1 VLVGRGRELERIAL
15 ALADVRAGRGGAL
28 VIRGEPGMGKTSL
41 LDRAAHDAVND
52 AGTGSAARPGAGVRV
67 VRGMGIESETEL
79 AFGGLH
85 MMLHPF
91 ADRFGALPAQQ
102 AAALRSA
109 FGLAETPVHDRFLI
123 GAATLTLLS
132 ELAGERPLLCLVDDA
147 QWLDRA
153 SADALFFAARRLGAA
168 DPILMVFAVRDGARP
183 FPVPGIE
190 ALALV
195 GLDRAAASEL
205 LDAHDAG
212 ARLTVPA
219 RERLLDEA
227 GGNPLALIELAAV
240 LAAEEAAGRA
250 DAAGRVGPLR
260 VGGRIQEAFRLQLNE
275 MPAPTRLL
283 LLVVAADG
291 TADLGVVLRA
301 AEALGLGAA
310 DLGPAE
316 ESRLVVLGT
325 SGEGAS
331 GEVEVRFRHP
341 LIRAVTYQDAAHHQ
355 RIAVHGALAAALTG
369 PEHADRRAWHLAAA
383 ASGPD
388 EKVAAELE
396 RAALRAGHRGG
407 TAAVAAAYERA
418 ARLSVEREGRARR
431 IVRAARAAYDAG
443 QPDRATRLAAEAAS
457 LTREPAVAAE
467 AVYVRAQVEYE
478 RTSPAAD
485 AALALEGAEL
495 IAASDPERSVLM
507 LTEAMWCA
515 RDACARDLLG
525 RGVDRLRSV
534 VLPPGS
540 ALVPVVDGLIAYGRL
555 AEGAAGEAVPPM
567 RALLAAAR
575 AGSVDDLVNRLIA
588 GFMGLLVA
596 DDEAAT
602 EVLEAAAADARA
614 EGALGWLPYVL
625 EPLAIARLLRGDFRG
640 AQAVLA
646 EGMSLAS
653 DIGMDMQLTVLVGI
667 AARLEAVTGDADR
680 CRSLA
685 GEALDH
691 AGLHPV
697 NAALASW
704 GLGLL
709 DLAEGRAEAAL
720 ERLAAVCSGPARH
733 DLLIRAVPDQVEAAV
748 RAAGRASDP
757 ARTHLPAFLEW
768 ADHAGG
774 PAATALALRC
784 RALVAEGEEPGEHYR
799 AALALHEK
807 AGEDRGY
814 DAARTALLYGEWLR
828 RRRRRTEARELLTR
842 AQDAFTRLGAG
853 RWADRAGAELE
864 VLGDRPVARTHDADL
879 LRRLTPQE
887 LQVVRLA
894 AAGYSNREIGA
905 RLYLSPR
912 TVGHHLYKAF
922 PKIGVTRRVELARL
936 EL

>member
-1 VLVGRGRELERIAL
+1 MLVGRGRELERIAL

-28 VIRGEPGMGKTSL
+28 VIRGEAGMGKTSL
-41 LDRAAHDAVND
+41 LDHAA
-52 AGTGSAARPGAGVRV
+52 AGGAGEGVRV

-79 AFGGLH
+79 PFGGLH

-91 ADRFGALPAQQ
+91 ADRFGTLPAQQ

-109 FGLAETPVHDRFLI
+109 FGLAEAPVHDRFLI

-168 DPILMVFAVRDGARP
+168 DPLVMIFAVRDGARP

-190 ALALV
+190 ALPLG
-195 GLDRAAASEL
+195 GLDRPAAAEL

-212 ARLTVPA
+212 TRLTVPA

-240 LAAEEAAGRA
+240 LAAEEAAGRT

-260 VGGRIQEAFRLQLNE
+260 VGGRVQEAFRLQLKE
-275 MPAPTRLL
+275 MPPATRLL

-301 AEALGLGAA
+301 ASVLGLAAA

-316 ESRLVVLGT
+316 EARLVVLG
-325 SGEGAS
+325 AS
-331 GEVEVRFRHP
+331 GEEVRFRHP

-355 RIAVHGALAAALTG
+355 RIAVHDALAATLTG
-369 PEHADRRAWHLAAA
+369 PAHADRRAWHLAAA
-383 ASGPD
+383 AAGPD
-388 EKVAAELE
+388 EAVAAELE
-396 RAALRAGHRGG
+396 RAARRAGQRGG
-407 TAAVAAAYERA
+407 SAAVAAAYERA
-418 ARLSVEREGRARR
+418 ARLSVDREGRARR
-431 IVRAARAAYDAG
+431 IASAARAAYDAG

-467 AVYVRAQVEYE
+467 ALYVRAQVEYE

-495 IAASDPERSVLM
+495 IASSDPERAVSM

-525 RGVDRLRSV
+525 RGVDRLASV

-540 ALVPVVDGLIAYGRL
+540 ALVPVVDGLVAYGRF
-555 AEGAAGEAVPPM
+555 AEGAAGEVVPPM
-567 RALLAAAR
+567 RALVEAAR
-575 AGSVDDLVNRLIA
+575 AGTVDDLVQRLIA
-588 GFMGLLVA
+588 VLMGLLVA
-596 DDEAAT
+596 DDEAAA

-614 EGALGWLPYVL
+614 EGALGWLPYAL

-640 AQAVLA
+640 AEAALA
-646 EGMSLAS
+646 EGVSLAT
-653 DIGMDMQLTVLVGI
+653 DIGMDMQVTVLKGI
-667 AARLEAVTGDADR
+667 AARLEAVTGDACR

-685 GEALDH
+685 GEVLEH
-691 AGLHPV
+691 ADLHPV

-720 ERLAAVCSGPARH
+720 ERLGAVCSGPARH
-733 DLLIRAVPDQVEAAV
+733 DLLVRAVPDQVEAAV
-748 RAAGRASDP
+748 RAAGRASDR
-757 ARTHLPAFLEW
+757 ARTYLPAFLEW
-768 ADHAGG
+768 AGHADG
-774 PAATALALRC
+774 PTAAALALRC
-784 RALVAEGEEPGEHYR
+784 RALLAEGDEPGGHYR
-799 AALALHEK
+799 AALELHEQ
-807 AGEDRGY
+807 AGGDRGC
-814 DAARTALLYGEWLR
+814 DAARTGLLYGEWLR
-828 RRRRRTEARELLTR
+828 RRRRRTEAREQLTR
-842 AQDAFTRLGAG
+842 ARDTFARLGAE
-853 RWADRAGAELE
+853 RWAERAGAELE
-864 VLGDRPVARTHDADL
+864 VLGDRPVARAQDADL
-879 LRRLTPQE
+879 LKRLTPQE

-905 RLYLSPR
+905 QLYLSPR

-922 PKIGVTRRVELARL
+922 PKIGVTRRMELGRL
-936 EL
+936 RL